1 MKKILF
7 LLLLGFSSNSFAA
20 SISGGD
26 AASQATADTVV
37 DIVFAID
44 TSGSMRDEASAI
56 SRAINSAITNLQCP
70 NIDVWVNARLTGL
83 RGTWGGTLFDE
94 TSESVLTGVGAAVTI
109 DDIEDNGPVVF
120 DFATAN
126 TAYYVDP
133 TNAGQNYAKAIVT
146 IGDEGLEG
154 GEPVTQADHDSG
166 KAANDIAIAN
176 GVLVFSLLGNNPSAG
191 ASPLFQALAEGGAT
205 LGGHVFNDTG
215 GSFTTTTAATPF
227 EEVLENVF
235 CQAAI
240 VPPPATAIPTLSEWS
255 LMILA
260 MMLALISWL
269 GIGRKKHI

>member
-7 LLLLGFSSNSFAA
+7 LLLWGLSSTSFAA
-20 SISGGD
+20 SVSGGD

-44 TSGSMRDEASAI
+44 TSGSMGDEASNI
-56 SRAINSAITNLQCP
+56 SGAINSAISSLQCP
-70 NIDVWVNARLTGL
+70 DIDVWVNARLTGI

-109 DDIEDNGPVVF
+109 NHVEDNGPVVF

-126 TAYYVDP
+126 STYYVDP
-133 TNAGQNYAKAIVT
+133 TAAGQNYAKAIVT

-154 GEPVTQADHDSG
+154 GAPVTQPDYDSG

-176 GVLVFSLLGNNPSAG
+176 GVLVFSLLGNSPSPG
-191 ASPLFQALAEGGAT
+191 ASALFQALAVGGAT
-205 LGGHVFNDTG
+205 LGGHAFNDTG
-215 GSFTTTTAATPF
+215 GSFTTTTSATPF

-235 CQAAI
+235 CKAAT
-240 VPPPATAIPTLSEWS
+240 PPPATIPTLSEWS
-255 LMILA
+255 LILLTL
-260 MMLALISWL
+260 MLALISWL
-269 GIGRKKHI
+269 GVGFGRRKQR